1 MTKISLGPTKGT
13 VDEEEFDIVED
24 ILSIVAEYRSDV
36 SKVISD
42 YEKKL
47 AQLEAQKEQELR
59 DLKDNLK
66 RKLKS

>member
-24 ILSIVAEYRSDV
+24 ILTIVEVYRNNV

-42 YEKKL
+42 YEDRL
-47 AQLEAQKEQELR
+47 AQLEAQKEQKLR
-59 DLKDNLK
+59 ELKDDLK

>member
-36 SKVISD
+36 SKVIYD

>member
-24 ILSIVAEYRSDV
+24 TLSIVDEYRSAV
-36 SKVISD
+36 SKVIA
-42 YEKKL
+42 EHENKL
-47 AQLEAQKEQELR
+47 AQLEAQKEQDLR
-59 DLKDNLK
+59 DLKADLK